1 MLGTDTADYMD
12 MSPMVLADSPIA
24 VPEKTFEPDAVWDT
38 LYTFCE
44 QRLGTLRSWRWSWW
58 VHWAI
63 LARYFLPR
71 RYHWVVV
78 ANRLTKGRPIN
89 DEIND
94 SSPTIAMRTCASGM
108 WAGLTNPARPW
119 IVLGAPKGIEIDAD
133 GKQWYSDT
141 ARDIEDVLSESNFYT
156 EMAQGFQDLTVFG
169 QDPHYIYEDYEDIIR
184 LYTPCAG
191 EYYLGVGARLEV
203 DTIYREFTFTVLQI
217 VEMFGFDNCPES
229 VQKQFEEGQVDQE
242 YVVAHAAEPNFPI
255 ASKEKR
261 GKKLEVLPEH
271 FTFREVYWLKGNKTE
286 KPLSLRGF
294 HEKPFFVPRASKV
307 SNEPY
312 ARSFCMDALPD
323 NLQVQQETL
332 RKGEFL
338 EKGVRPPMGAPVE
351 LKNEPASIM
360 PGMITYGAAGANGK
374 IGFHPLFEV
383 NPAWLDGITKDIALV
398 SSRVDR
404 CLFVDVFM
412 AITQMAGVQ
421 PRNELEL
428 TKRDLERLQQLGPVI
443 ELVENA
449 LADAIRRVL
458 SIMARRK
465 RLRPMPQSVRKAP
478 LKITFV
484 SIMRIAQRAAE
495 GVNLKDFLATMGE
508 ASEAA
513 KAAGLPDPLRKVN
526 LDKWADELADANNV
540 PPHIMFTDAEVLEHD
555 KARSQATQ
563 QAQTPQNLMAAVT
576 AAKGLSET
584 SMAPGSAL
592 SALTGG
598 GGGNPAAPAGG

>member
-1 MLGTDTADYMD
+1 MLGTDTAAYMD
-12 MSPMVLADSPIA
+12 MSPMVLADAPVDTPA
-24 VPEKTFEPDAVWDT
+24 KTFKADDVWGDFYSY
-38 LYTFCE
+38 LE
-44 QRLGTLRSWRWSWW
+44 SRLGTLRSWRWSWW

-63 LARYFLPR
+63 IARYFIPR

-78 ANRLTKGRPIN
+78 ANRMTRGRPIN

-108 WAGLTNPARPW
+108 WAGLTNPSRPW
-119 IVLGAPKGIEIDAD
+119 IKFGAPKGYEIDAD
-133 GKQWYSDT
+133 GKQWYFDT
-141 ARDIEDVLSESNFYT
+141 ARDVEDVLGESNFYT
-156 EMAQGFQDLTVFG
+156 EMAQGFQDLTAFG
-169 QDPHYIYEDYEDIIR
+169 QDPHYIYEDHQDIIR

-191 EYYLGVGARLEV
+191 EYYLGSGARLEI
-203 DTIYREFTFTVLQI
+203 DTIYREFTLTVLQL
-217 VEMFGFDNCPES
+217 VEMFDYENCPAE
-229 VQKQFEEGQVDQE
+229 VQEQFGKGQMDME
-242 YVVAHAAEPNFPI
+242 YVVAHAVEPNFPVT
-255 ASKEKR
+255 SKSTPT
-261 GKKLEVLPEH
+261 KKLDILPSK
-271 FTFREVYWLKGNKTE
+271 FIFRECYWLKGHKTE
-286 KPLSLRGF
+286 KALSVRGF
-294 HEKPFFVPRASKV
+294 FEKPFFVPRASKV

-323 NLQVQQETL
+323 NLQIQQETL
-332 RKGEFL
+332 RKGEFI

-360 PGMITYGAAGANGK
+360 PGMITYGTMTNGK
-374 IGFHPLFEV
+374 IGFTPLFEV
-383 NPAWLDGITKDIALV
+383 NAAWLEGITKDIALV

-404 CLFVDVFM
+404 CLFVDIFM

-458 SIMARRK
+458 AIMARRK
-465 RLRPMPQSVRKAP
+465 RLRPLPQSLRGVP
-478 LKITFV
+478 LKISFI

-495 GVNLKDFLATMGE
+495 GQNLKEFLATMGE

-526 LDKWADELADANNV
+526 LDKWADELAESDNIPA
-540 PPHIMFTDAEVLEHD
+540 HIMFTDAEVLDHD
-555 KARSQATQ
+555 KARAQATQ
-563 QAQTPQNLMAAVT
+563 QSQQPANLMAAVE
-576 AAKGLSET
+576 AAKGLSQT
-584 SMAPGSAL
+584 STAPGNAL
-592 SALTGG
+592 SSLMGGQGG
-598 GGGNPAAPAGG
+598 GGAAPAGP

>member
-1 MLGTDTADYMD
+1 MLGTDTAAYMD
-12 MSPMVLADSPIA
+12 MSPMVLADVPIDME
-24 VPEKTFEPDAVWDT
+24 EKTFKSDPVWGDFYSY
-38 LYTFCE
+38 LE

-108 WAGLTNPARPW
+108 WAGLTNPSRPW
-119 IVLGAPKGIEIDAD
+119 IVFGAPKGYEIDAD
-133 GKQWYSDT
+133 GKQWYADT
-141 ARDIEDVLSESNFYT
+141 ARDVEDVLSESNFYT

-169 QDPHYIYEDYEDIIR
+169 QDPHIIYEDHEDIIR

-191 EYYLGVGARLEV
+191 EYYLGSGARLEI
-203 DTIYREFTFTVLQI
+203 DSLYREFTFTVLQI
-217 VEMFGFDNCPES
+217 VEMFDYENCPEQ
-229 VQKQFEEGQVDQE
+229 VQRQFQEVQMDLE
-242 YVVAHAAEPNFPI
+242 YVVAHAIEPNFPI
-255 ASKEKR
+255 TSKDTNR
-261 GKKLEVLPEH
+261 KKLDILPSH
-271 FTFREVYWLKGNKTE
+271 FVFRECYWLKGNKTE
-286 KPLSLRGF
+286 KALSIRGF
-294 HEKPFFVPRASKV
+294 YEKPFFVPRASKV

-323 NLQVQQETL
+323 NLQVQQETV

-360 PGMITYGAAGANGK
+360 PGMITYGAVGAGGK

-383 NPAWLDGITKDIALV
+383 NAQWLDAITKDIALV

-404 CLFVDVFM
+404 SLFVDVFM

-458 SIMARRK
+458 AIMARRK
-465 RLRPMPQSVRKAP
+465 RLRPLPKSLKGVP
-478 LKITFV
+478 LKISFV

-526 LDKWADELADANNV
+526 LDKWADELAEANNV
-540 PPHIMFTDAEVLEHD
+540 PPHILFTDAEVLEHD
-555 KARSQATQ
+555 KARAQATQ
-563 QAQTPQNLMAAVT
+563 QTQTPQNLMAAVT

-584 SMAPGSAL
+584 SLAPGNAL
-592 SALTGG
+592 SAMVGSQG
-598 GGGNPAAPAGG
+598 AGGAPGV